1 MNIIKKAVI
10 LLLAALT
17 ALTALTFTACKE
29 DPIDAMNPVV
39 LQIGKYELR
48 RFYFDSLYATNSKYS
63 EFAAG
68 RLSQSD
74 YFDVVAAATERYAVT
89 LKTAKEQGFTL
100 TEEDEASVRSDS
112 DKQWDHIRE
121 VFLERV
127 DSNITDPAKIE
138 EEFERLFTIDTGY
151 SSEVYRACLDES
163 LRNRLL
169 IKKLFDKVTDGI
181 EPTEQDI
188 RSYLDLQSNIA
199 YTEGFGGFRY
209 RFEQYRD
216 NGGEPFVF
224 VADDCF
230 TVIQYLIAPGD
241 GAQAEADALDARL
254 EAGITADEFRE
265 LVASENNGDEN
276 MRGEMFRKLGYL
288 VHESVIGDYSNE
300 FTYAAYLASGSKV
313 FPGMTPDFSAEFGLF
328 ETTDGKTVAKVAGE
342 DGIHYVML
350 ARKYLK
356 GNLSYTEGDPVWQLG
371 YEGAALTVRQA
382 YFDKQVDEWLKD
394 AKIEWFYDRFKDDY
408 MPHQTED

>member
-17 ALTALTFTACKE
+17 TLTALTFTACKE

-39 LQIGKYELR
+39 LQIGKFELR

-68 RLSQSD
+68 QLSQSD

-216 NGGEPFVF
+216 NGGDPFVF
-224 VADDCF
+224 VAEDCF

-254 EAGITADEFRE
+254 AAGVTSEEFKT
-265 LVASENNGDEN
+265 LVAAEENADEN
-276 MRGEMFRKLGYL
+276 MHGESFRNLGYL
-288 VHESVIGDYSNE
+288 IHESMLEEYSKE
-300 FTYAAYLASGSKV
+300 FAYASYLVYGSKV
-313 FPGMTPDFSAEFGLF
+313 FPGMTPDFSAEYSSFSSWRCF
-328 ETTDGKTVAKVAGE
+328 CFTRIWEV
-342 DGIHYVML
+342 
-350 ARKYLK
+350 
-356 GNLSYTEGDPVWQLG
+356 
-371 YEGAALTVRQA
+371 
-382 YFDKQVDEWLKD
+382 
-394 AKIEWFYDRFKDDY
+394 
-408 MPHQTED
+408 